1 MHCMEAVMYTLCN
14 ICAVMLLN
22 KTQSKQILKA
32 TVWLDSTSLTSIWS
46 IDRGLVKAE
55 SVKEEEAA

>member
-1 MHCMEAVMYTLCN
+1 MYTLCN

-32 TVWLDSTSLTSIWS
+32 TVWLDSTSLTISWS

-55 SVKEEEAA
+55 SVK